1 MDREIGQDIQR
12 RRIMRRVLVAV
23 IAVAAAGFCL
33 AATVEWLRPS
43 VDRAEMQ
50 TAKVGR
56 GSVEATLQA
65 NGTIVPLVEQV
76 VSSPVEARVLRV
88 GHRAGDRVRA
98 GDELIALDT
107 SASQLDAARLFERVA
122 QKESETAQLRIKL
135 DESIATLRAQI
146 EQRKLD

>member
-43 VDRAEMQ
+43 VDRDEMQ

-65 NGTIVPLVEQV
+65 SGTVVPLVEQV
-76 VSSPVEARVLRV
+76 VSSPVEARVLRI
-88 GHRAGDRVRA
+88 GRRAGAPVHA
-98 GDELIALDT
+98 GDELLTLDT
-107 SASQLDAARLFERVA
+107 AATRLDAERLGDRVSSE
-122 QKESETAQLRIKL
+122 QSES
-135 DESIATLRAQI
+135 
-146 EQRKLD
+146 